1 VIKQHRST
9 QRYTPREQDKDKV
22 LVSAIHQLVKEHPRR
37 GCRYITTC
45 LQRAGWRI
53 NYKRV
58 HRIWK
63 HEGFKV
69 PRKRHKKRA
78 IGASSNACDKRAAL
92 FRNDVWTWDFIHDRT
107 VDGRQ
112 LKIFVILD
120 EFTREN
126 LCLEVRRS
134 FTADAVLSVLSELMA
149 HHGVPGHIRSDNGS
163 EFIAQQMQKWL
174 EKAAVGTLYV
184 APGAPW
190 QNGYAES
197 FNSRLRDEFLEMN
210 YFTSLKEAQQL
221 AMTWKAHYNEAR
233 PHSSLG
239 NRTPKEFAEHCLGGC
254 SASLRS
260 APQPPRQCCPEVQT

>member
-1 VIKQHRST
+1 M
-9 QRYTPREQDKDKV
+9 V
-22 LVSAIHQLVKEHPRR
+22 LVRAIHQLVKEYPRR
-37 GCRYITTC
+37 GCRYITAC
-45 LQRAGWRI
+45 LQRSGWRV

-58 HRIWK
+58 HRLWK

-78 IGASSNACDKRAAL
+78 VGNSSNACDKRTAL
-92 FRNDVWTWDFIHDRT
+92 CRNDVWTWDFIHDRT

-112 LKIFVILD
+112 LKFLVILD

-126 LCLEVRRS
+126 LCLDVRRS
-134 FTADAVLSVLSELMA
+134 FTADAVLGVLSELMV
-149 HHGVPGHIRSDNGS
+149 HRGVPGHIRSDNGS
-163 EFIAQQMQKWL
+163 EFIAEQMQKWL
-174 EKAAVGTLYV
+174 AKAEVGTLYI

-210 YFTSLKEAQQL
+210 YFTSLREAQQL
-221 AMTWKAHYNEAR
+221 ALAWKEHYNEAR
-233 PHSSLG
+233 PHTSLG
-239 NRTPKEFAEHCLGGC
+239 NRTPKEFAEDCMGAR

-260 APQPPRQCCPEVQT
+260 APQAPMQSCQEAQS